1 MTWLEWLWLGLT
13 CGALVFFGV
22 WIIRRS
28 VDRDD

>member
-1 MTWLEWLWLGLT
+1 MMWWDWTVIGLAV
-13 CGALVFFGV
+13 GVIVVFGV